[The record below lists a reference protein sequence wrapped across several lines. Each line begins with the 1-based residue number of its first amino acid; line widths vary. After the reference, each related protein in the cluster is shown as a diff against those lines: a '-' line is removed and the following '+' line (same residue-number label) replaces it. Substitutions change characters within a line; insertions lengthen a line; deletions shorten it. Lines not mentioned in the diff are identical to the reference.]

1 LWCVGGHRI
10 RRLLLGFRHDEKE
23 RRGRKSGHET
33 RNGQRDARIHRPY
46 SLCERDSLHGQG
58 TRSAGGGEAGCWLV
72 VGVGM
77 KVTLV
82 GGKSR
87 RPLGSLRRPGLNSVI
102 GSSYPD
108 VTLRLFP
115 IYISLYIPIQNLLTP
130 QVILSG

>member
-1 LWCVGGHRI
+1 MTRKRGEGGKAGMRHAMGSTTLEFIDRILCVGEVHCMARALGLPEGE
-10 RRLLLGFRHDEKE
+10 RLAVRV
-23 RRGRKSGHET
+23 R
-33 RNGQRDARIHRPY
+33 
-46 SLCERDSLHGQG
+46 
-58 TRSAGGGEAGCWLV
+58 
-72 VGVGM
+72 M

-115 IYISLYIPIQNLLTP
+115 IYMSLYIPIQNLLTLR
-130 QVILSG
+130 VILSG